1 MATVLVLPGNDLSL
15 YKVYIELNV
24 TQFSR
29 FSWKNPC
36 KKKKVP
42 KIVLTNKKNPE
53 HIQKYCGEKT
63 ISKPFEPF

>member
-42 KIVLTNKKNPE
+42 KNCFDE
-53 HIQKYCGEKT
+53 
-63 ISKPFEPF
+63 